1 MRELMLELLTYEP
14 YGKLSAEEEAY
25 ISEILAENYR
35 QPISMLHDLFF
46 GFCDYV
52 WIGDF
57 KDIHWLQ
64 SWKNQYHQN
73 KNYTNSTKSGRSYY
87 PLLFKKICF
96 YILVRADFKDKE
108 FMEEIGLSVSLIR
121 KWKISAQFRRFAEAD
136 TYSVIRSFRSGVKKP
151 YIVSHIKKLYH
162 EAGRQVSRGTTLK
175 ELPRFVDVFAGTA
188 GVAASVVSDGC
199 PPPIVNDYDPVMT
212 CFAWAFTYYQKE
224 LRSRLAKLINEWMK
238 ESYDPS
244 KLSYKEYDYKKHY
257 GSLYAL
263 EKRKPGE
270 SFADRFMAYWQKE
283 ANASLR
289 FWENRELLQEG
300 SKASIQ
306 KGKERVLHHREF
318 IIKLRSSYLSIK
330 NILDECDRNTLR
342 QTDFNAL
349 PRHMSSPQKDPLIED
364 ILDYA
369 LASFYY
375 YSFRPLGKAG
385 NAFHV
390 SSVDERNYYSLLNS
404 IVDEEK
410 AKSMKDMIKS
420 TKRMDRADKAWALK
434 KLKLYPASLKLES
447 EGDFSRHMKDA
458 EFYSKDFRQILRSA
472 PSDRV
477 YYLDS
482 PYFLTTGYD
491 VGFSDDEHKAM
502 LDLLRNAAFK
512 WIFSMQYNP
521 SARSECTS
529 ASDEAGRKK
538 GAHMIKDYG
547 AYYRG
552 FYAPLEL
559 DAKQR
564 VYMSDAPAQNA
575 SNLFA
580 ILFDVREAEK
590 KWSRM
595 SKKTKEMLVVN
606 FNCLRVIPL
615 HDTAVVLPFSLFLQH
630 ADAGSEYHEIVQAA
644 IAWRKSNITRHHTG
658 GEPV

>member
-162 EAGRQVSRGTTLK
+162 EAGRQVSRSTTLK
-175 ELPRFVDVFAGTA
+175 ELPRFVDVFVGTA

-199 PPPIVNDYDPVMT
+199 PPPIVNDYDPVMI

-224 LRSRLAKLINEWMK
+224 LRSRLATFINDLMK
-238 ESYDPS
+238 APYDPS
-244 KLSYKEYDYKKHY
+244 KLSYKESDYKRHY

-330 NILDECDRNTLR
+330 NILDECDRNALR

-375 YSFRPLGKAG
+375 YSFSPSGKTG

-390 SSVDERNYYSLLNS
+390 SSVDERTYISFLS
-404 IVDEEK
+404 KMKVDVSRLEGK
-410 AKSMKDMIKS
+410 N
-420 TKRMDRADKAWALK
+420 RADKAWALK
-434 KLKLYPASLKLES
+434 KLKLYPASLKLERT
-447 EGDFSRHMKDA
+447 GGFSRHMKDA
-458 EFYSKDFRQILRSA
+458 EFYSKDFRQILRGA

-521 SARSECTS
+521 SARSECTN
-529 ASDEAGRKK
+529 APDEAKRKK
-538 GAHMIKDYG
+538 NAHIIRDYG

-559 DAKQR
+559 DAGR
-564 VYMSDAPAQNA
+564 RFYTPGAPAQDA
-575 SNLFA
+575 STLFA
-580 ILFDVREAEK
+580 ILIDVSEAKK
-590 KWSRM
+590 KWPRM
-595 SKKTKEMLVVN
+595 NEDTQEMLVVN

-644 IAWRKSNITRHHTG
+644 IAWRKDNIARHHTE

>member
-14 YGKLSAEEEAY
+14 YGKLSAAEETY
-25 ISEILAENYR
+25 ISKILAGNYY
-35 QPISMLHDLFF
+35 QPKSMLHDLFG
-46 GFCDYV
+46 GFHTHVQSGELENVD
-52 WIGDF
+52 
-57 KDIHWLQ
+57 WLRR
-64 SWKNQYHQN
+64 WKNQYHQN

-108 FMEEIGLSVSLIR
+108 FMEKVGLSANLIR
-121 KWKISAQFRRFAEAD
+121 KWGISAQFRRFAEAD
-136 TYSVIRSFRSGVKKP
+136 TYSAIRSFRSGVKKP
-151 YIVSHIKKLYH
+151 YIVSHIKKLYY

-224 LRSRLAKLINEWMK
+224 IRSRLATFINDLMK
-238 ESYDPS
+238 APYDLS
-244 KLSYKEYDYKKHY
+244 KLSYKESDYKRHY

-283 ANASLR
+283 ANTSLR

-330 NILDECDRNTLR
+330 TFLDMCDRNTLR

-349 PRHMSSPQKDPLIED
+349 PRHMSSPQKDPLIDD

-375 YSFRPLGKAG
+375 YSFSPSGKTG

-390 SSVDERNYYSLLNS
+390 SSVDERTYISFLS
-404 IVDEEK
+404 KMKVDVSRLEGK
-410 AKSMKDMIKS
+410 N
-420 TKRMDRADKAWALK
+420 RADKAWALK
-434 KLKLYPASLKLES
+434 KLKLYPASLKLERT
-447 EGDFSRHMKDA
+447 GGFSRHMKDA

-491 VGFSDDEHKAM
+491 VGFSDDDHKAM

-521 SARSECTS
+521 SARSECTN
-529 ASDEAGRKK
+529 APDGAKRKK
-538 GAHMIKDYG
+538 SPHIIKDYG

-552 FYAPLEL
+552 FYTPLEL
-559 DAKQR
+559 GADRR
-564 VYMSDAPAQNA
+564 VYTSGAPAEDA

-580 ILFDVREAEK
+580 ILIDVSEAKK
-590 KWSRM
+590 KWARM
-595 SKKTKEMLVVN
+595 NEDTQEMLVVN
-606 FNCLRVIPL
+606 FNCLRVIPP

-630 ADAGSEYHEIVQAA
+630 ADAGSEYHEIVRAA
-644 IAWRKSNITRHHTG
+644 IAWRKSNIARHHTD